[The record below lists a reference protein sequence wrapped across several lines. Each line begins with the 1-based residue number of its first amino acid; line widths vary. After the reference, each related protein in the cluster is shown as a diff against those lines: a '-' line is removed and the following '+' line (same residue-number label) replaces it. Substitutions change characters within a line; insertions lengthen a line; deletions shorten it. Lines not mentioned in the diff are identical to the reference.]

1 MNRVEKKMNI
11 DLNAVKRVHK
21 AYREYLT
28 NLRRNKSDKRKLLSI
43 SVVHEFENIV
53 HVSQEFIYG
62 YFRQSEHIQSNILT

>member
-1 MNRVEKKMNI
+1 MNI

-21 AYREYLT
+21 AYREYFT

-43 SVVHEFENIV
+43 SVVHEFENIA
-53 HVSQEFIYG
+53 HMSQGFIYG